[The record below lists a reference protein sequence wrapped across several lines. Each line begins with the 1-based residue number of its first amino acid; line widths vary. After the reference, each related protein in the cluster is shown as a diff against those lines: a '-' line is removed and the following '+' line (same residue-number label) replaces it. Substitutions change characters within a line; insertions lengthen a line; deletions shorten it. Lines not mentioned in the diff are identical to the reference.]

1 MTARLV
7 PLSEGSVAI
16 VLDKAITLIGRHP
29 DCDAVLDENQKIS
42 RRHCCIAQV
51 DNRLVLRDLGSMN
64 GVRVNGEPIV
74 EVDLVEGDEIT
85 IGDEEFVLELKSKP
99 GVQKRAASTDAPTPE
114 KPKRSPKPLPEPG
127 PSPRRAPLPADLS
140 QEFPVAIPDE
150 LDEEDLRPRRGSR
163 PSIPAGGNKK
173 PVMDSKTKETDE
185 SDDSDDSDLS
195 GDSSE
200 RDENILKLDS
210 GEIELNGFGSHS

>member
-29 DCDAVLDENQKIS
+29 DCDAVLDDNQKIS

-85 IGDEEFVLELKSKP
+85 IGDEEFVLELKSKAGRP
-99 GVQKRAASTDAPTPE
+99 KRAATNDSPTPE
-114 KPKRSPKPLPEPG
+114 KPKRSPKPNSAPPHA
-127 PSPRRAPLPADLS
+127 SRRAPLPADLS

-150 LDEEDLRPRRGSR
+150 LEEEDLRPARGSR
-163 PSIPAGGNKK
+163 SSIPGKDVRK
-173 PVMDSKTKETDE
+173 RIPDSKTKEE
-185 SDDSDDSDLS
+185 SDDSDE
-195 GDSSE
+195 SSVE
-200 RDENILKLDS
+200 DDNILKLDS
-210 GEIELNGFGSHS
+210 GEIELHGLGDA

>member
-7 PLSEGSVAI
+7 PLSEGSIAI

-64 GVRVNGEPIV
+64 GIRVNGEPIV
-74 EVDLVEGDEIT
+74 EVDLIEGDEIT
-85 IGDEEFVLELKSKP
+85 IGDEEFVLELKSK
-99 GVQKRAASTDAPTPE
+99 GGGGKRPAANDLPTPE
-114 KPKRSPKPLPEPG
+114 KPKRSPKPIAA

-150 LDEEDLRPRRGSR
+150 SEEDLRPVVRKRRSSLNNR
-163 PSIPAGGNKK
+163 PQKPAY
-173 PVMDSKTKETDE
+173 DAHTEEESDE
-185 SDDSDDSDLS
+185 SSEDD
-195 GDSSE
+195 
-200 RDENILKLDS
+200 NILKLDS
-210 GEIELNGFGSHS
+210 GEIELNGF

>member
-7 PLSEGSVAI
+7 PLSEGSIAI
-16 VLDKAITLIGRHP
+16 ILDKAITLIGRHP

-85 IGDEEFVLELKSKP
+85 IGDEEFLLESKSKAEGGMQP
-99 GVQKRAASTDAPTPE
+99 ATNDLPTPP
-114 KPKRSPKPLPEPG
+114 KPKRSPKPVAY
-127 PSPRRAPLPADLS
+127 SPAARRAPLPADLS

-150 LDEEDLRPRRGSR
+150 LEEEDLRPGKRDRRSN
-163 PSIPAGGNKK
+163 PQQGNRK
-173 PVMDSKTKETDE
+173 PQLDAHNDEESDE
-185 SDDSDDSDLS
+185 S
-195 GDSSE
+195 SE
-200 RDENILKLDS
+200 DNHILKLDS
-210 GEIELNGFGSHS
+210 GEIELRGLGEN

>member
-7 PLSEGSVAI
+7 PLSEGSIAI

-29 DCDAVLDENQKIS
+29 DCDAVLDDNQKIS

-64 GVRVNGEPIV
+64 GIRVNGEPIV

-85 IGDEEFVLELKSKP
+85 IGDEEFVLELKSKAGTP
-99 GVQKRAASTDAPTPE
+99 KRSNANDLPTPE
-114 KPKRSPKPLPEPG
+114 KPKRSPKPISAPPAA
-127 PSPRRAPLPADLS
+127 RRAPLPSDLS

-150 LDEEDLRPRRGSR
+150 LEEEDLRPKRGSR
-163 PSIPAGGNKK
+163 SSIPDNGVRRRA
-173 PVMDSKTKETDE
+173 PDSRTKEEDD
-185 SDDSDDSDLS
+185 SDDSDDSGD

-200 RDENILKLDS
+200 RDDNILKLDS
-210 GEIELNGFGSHS
+210 GEIELNGL

>member
-7 PLSEGSVAI
+7 PLSEGSIAI

-64 GVRVNGEPIV
+64 GIRVNGEPIV

-85 IGDEEFVLELKSKP
+85 IGDEEFVLELKSKA
-99 GVQKRAASTDAPTPE
+99 GTGKRSNANDLPTPE
-114 KPKRSPKPLPEPG
+114 KPKRTPKPISAAPG
-127 PSPRRAPLPADLS
+127 ARRAPLPSDLS

-150 LDEEDLRPRRGSR
+150 LEEEDLRPRRGSR
-163 PSIPAGGNKK
+163 SSIPDNGVKRRT
-173 PVMDSKTKETDE
+173 PDSRTKEEEDS
-185 SDDSDDSDLS
+185 SDS
-195 GDSSE
+195 GDGDPSE
-200 RDENILKLDS
+200 RDDNILKLDS
-210 GEIELNGFGSHS
+210 GEIELNGL